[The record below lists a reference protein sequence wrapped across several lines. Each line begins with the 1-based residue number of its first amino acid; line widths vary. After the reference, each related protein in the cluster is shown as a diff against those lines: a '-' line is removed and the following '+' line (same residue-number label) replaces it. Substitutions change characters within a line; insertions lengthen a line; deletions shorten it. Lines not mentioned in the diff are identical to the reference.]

1 MIPKISVGKC
11 WQLALSQSVGCVGHN
26 GHNGHRLGQVQS
38 ASGAHVSVG
47 ARIDRLQRL
56 QSLDSLDPSP
66 IHGAQHT
73 DLGAPQRAPRS
84 NHCEQSFA
92 SYAPQQWC
100 GGMVSCRAGVYSHPP
115 VWLPISLLVTLCKK
129 NCHWLWRVPTLT
141 AKCGSQ
147 GRFRSPS
154 CFLRFI
160 TAWSFESNEGCKQ
173 KGSRA
178 AVLVLPASTIKQWT
192 KKTIPKIIHTE
203 MNSYQVYHICNRD
216 RTKKTVNNTAIPE
229 DFSTFRSVDKS
240 KSSINR
246 EKINPRSHQLSSQ
259 GPGHGIFVQIICHDS
274 LHTTRTH
281 RQFLAPAT
289 LRNEWN

>member
-26 GHNGHRLGQVQS
+26 GHNGHRLGQVQL

-129 NCHWLWRVPTLT
+129 NCH
-141 AKCGSQ
+141 
-147 GRFRSPS
+147 
-154 CFLRFI
+154 
-160 TAWSFESNEGCKQ
+160 
-173 KGSRA
+173 
-178 AVLVLPASTIKQWT
+178 
-192 KKTIPKIIHTE
+192 
-203 MNSYQVYHICNRD
+203 
-216 RTKKTVNNTAIPE
+216 
-229 DFSTFRSVDKS
+229 
-240 KSSINR
+240 
-246 EKINPRSHQLSSQ
+246 
-259 GPGHGIFVQIICHDS
+259 
-274 LHTTRTH
+274 
-281 RQFLAPAT
+281 
-289 LRNEWN
+289 